1 MKFPFNNTPLKSFP
15 YNSRVSTN
23 EFNTLLPSK
32 NYVFVAFTPG
42 SALQASELNEIQE
55 TFYKNTTLYNI
66 LFKNWLLVNGMTSGN
81 TGPVSGPSWI
91 GAVPLDP
98 INSVSVIS
106 NNITFKKDWYLV
118 DDGSGLKFWIYN
130 NTEISIAG
138 IADGYYGV
146 NIESGYV
153 LGTTSDLNDNS
164 GGYAGSYISG
174 ADRYQI
180 NIIGATYSSVE
191 GALTSNYRPILKK
204 SGITYNYINNLLKS

>member
-1 MKFPFNNTPLKSFP
+1 
-15 YNSRVSTN
+15 
-23 EFNTLLPSK
+23 
-32 NYVFVAFTPG
+32 
-42 SALQASELNEIQE
+42 
-55 TFYKNTTLYNI
+55 
-66 LFKNWLLVNGMTSGN
+66 MTSGN

-98 INSVSVIS
+98 VNSVGVTL

-138 IADGYYGV
+138 ITDGYYGV

-153 LGTTSDLNDNS
+153 SGTTSDLNDNS
-164 GGYAGSYISG
+164 GGYAGSNIPG

-180 NIIGATYSSVE
+180 NITGAIYSSIE
-191 GALTSNYRPILKK
+191 GVLTSTYRPILKK

>member
-42 SALQASELNEIQE
+42 VALQASELNEIQE

-98 INSVSVIS
+98 VNSVSVIS

-153 LGTTSDLNDNS
+153 LGTTSDLNDKLL
-164 GGYAGSYISG
+164 IS
-174 ADRYQI
+174 
-180 NIIGATYSSVE
+180 
-191 GALTSNYRPILKK
+191 
-204 SGITYNYINNLLKS
+204 